1 MKALKLFYKLIH
13 KINDLWLSVIHKR
26 PCGNIKKQNVFLASF
41 FIRST
46 RIMHTVHAF
55 SYPYDSSSERHFH
68 SSFARAFTF
77 SREII
82 RLLVENLINFCLFIQ
97 SSNICRFTDLLRWIF
112 LKRQFRIGSSNIQT
126 FNLIR
131 NNIYFWNWTYFG
143 SVKVPAGR
151 TNKYRRCRKYQFRIL
166 DKYNRIVF

>member
-1 MKALKLFYKLIH
+1 MEFYTKAKKGKILKCKLLIKRQLICIMKALKLFYKLIH

-97 SSNICRFTDLLRWIF
+97 SSNICRFT
-112 LKRQFRIGSSNIQT
+112 SQT
-126 FNLIR
+126 F
-131 NNIYFWNWTYFG
+131 
-143 SVKVPAGR
+143 
-151 TNKYRRCRKYQFRIL
+151 
-166 DKYNRIVF
+166 